1 MQRAATGAESEAR
14 AVWCYAVSQANAL
27 LCGRGVELG
36 RWSQGEVSRGKLWS
50 KKCGA
55 QSRRVDEE
63 VLCIEFGVWSVA
75 WWFVCRSCAPDDAGV
90 ADPPGLAVFDTT
102 HTLTPPA
109 VGGLL
114 LGGRAKCWHL
124 VRIAAQHSTAQH
136 NPGLACW
143 WRSALIGQGPCG
155 WRTGRRR
162 RMCLSCRRDWRAAGG
177 NQRSGSRPGLRA
189 DSSSE
194 FESRGNVERGFEG
207 GGQVVS
213 SDWGRRRGKTRR
225 WW

>member
-1 MQRAATGAESEAR
+1 MRCC
-14 AVWCYAVSQANAL
+14 AVEGWSSVA
-27 LCGRGVELG
+27 G

-50 KKCGA
+50 KECGA
-55 QSRRVDEE
+55 QSRSLVDEE

-124 VRIAAQHSTAQH
+124 VRIAAQHSAAQR
-136 NPGLACW
+136 NPGLGLLVAVGSNWAGTCWMENRKTQEDVSLLQTRLACGRW
-143 WRSALIGQGPCG
+143 EPKVGFKAGSEGRFEFRVRVEGECRAWV
-155 WRTGRRR
+155 RRR
-162 RMCLSCRRDWRAAGG
+162 WAGG
-177 NQRSGSRPGLRA
+177 LLGLGEEGQDSVVVAVLLLA
-189 DSSSE
+189 D
-194 FESRGNVERGFEG
+194 G
-207 GGQVVS
+207 GH
-213 SDWGRRRGKTRR
+213 
-225 WW
+225 